1 MMHANLDH
9 LLSHPGLLQVLR
21 RDDADGPVLMALVAD
36 GAAKVLI
43 LHFASAKLQKLYF
56 RVEKSCGLKPTSGDD
71 VARSVGICMLMCE
84 GKVEGTLTAGT
95 VGAIDGNSWS
105 AVALSTAFPPQFRSA
120 MLGTQTPAASK
131 MNGHLR
137 LVSSGEP

>member
-9 LLSHPGLLQVLR
+9 LLLHPGLLQVLR
-21 RDDADGPVLMALVAD
+21 RDNAGRPVLMALVAD
-36 GAAKVLI
+36 GAAGALI
-43 LHFASAKLQKLYF
+43 LHFASAKLQNLYF
-56 RVEKSCGLKPTSGDD
+56 RVERSCGLKPTSGDD

-105 AVALSTAFPPQFRSA
+105 AVALSTTFPAQFRSV
-120 MLGTQTPAASK
+120 MLGSQAPTAPK
-131 MNGHLR
+131 MSGHLR
-137 LVSSGEP
+137 LVSTSES